1 MKNRKWLIYL
11 LSFLLL
17 LFFSSVGLA
26 ISKILYRE
34 EYPVGNLPDPID
46 LAEKA
51 VHSEDKLNIPMY
63 TESDLLYVNG
73 VFYLGIDESM
83 YDNLDSRP
91 NSYQAMLAHYPTD
104 AIRMR
109 DDGKAYLV
117 YDCDAGCRL
126 YLFLSEAAQTVCGF
140 PVIIGSVHSSADF
153 SALSVGDSI
162 DEVEK
167 IDGVITQYK
176 KFLLDVA
183 EVDQITAD
191 SLAETG
197 YPVTSVHY
205 LSDGILKIEYGMD
218 DSGTLY
224 ITNIEHSDD
233 FTLINP
239 VGQTIDYTILDIDL
253 PK

>member
-1 MKNRKWLIYL
+1 MKKLIRNLIIIAVL
-11 LSFLLL
+11 LA
-17 LFFSSVGLA
+17 LA
-26 ISKILYRE
+26 SACASAPKILSRK
-34 EYPVGNLPDPID
+34 EYAVGESPAPVDIL
-46 LAEKA
+46 EKA
-51 VHSEDKLNIPMY
+51 VSNGEKLKVPTYYEN
-63 TESDLLYVNG
+63 DLLYLNG
-73 VFYLGIDESM
+73 VFHLGIDESM
-83 YDNLDSRP
+83 YDDLDSRT

-104 AIRMR
+104 AIRTR
-109 DDGKAYLV
+109 EDGQMYLV

-140 PVIIGSVHSSADF
+140 PVIIESVHSSADF

-167 IDGVITQYK
+167 IDSIITQYK
-176 KFLLDVA
+176 KFLLDIA
-183 EVDQITAD
+183 EVDQNSAD
-191 SLAETG
+191 SLAEIG

-205 LSDGILKIEYGMD
+205 LSDGIIKIEYGMD

-233 FTLINP
+233 YALINP